1 MPDQQFG
8 SGMRCV
14 RFVITVMMGALW
26 APAAAAQTSLDIER
40 CRDISEDRMRL
51 QCYDAIPLTPG
62 RFRRS
67 KYEVVDLAE
76 LAEYPLSYRGRLVE
90 VSGWLTPSEDA
101 FFLSTAADAEN
112 GLPIEADSLSRRDR
126 DAVVAACLEGC
137 QATVQGK
144 VAPVNFTTGIIAD
157 TLRPE

>member
-1 MPDQQFG
+1 
-8 SGMRCV
+8 MRVIHSVVLVTLCV
-14 RFVITVMMGALW
+14 LW
-26 APAAAAQTSLDIER
+26 APAAAGQTLQDIER
-40 CRDISEDRMRL
+40 CREIGEGQLRL
-51 QCYDAIPLTPG
+51 QCYDAIIIRPG
-62 RFRRS
+62 RLTRS

-90 VSGWLTPSEDA
+90 ASGWLTLSEDI
-101 FFLSTAADAEN
+101 FLLSTAADADD

-126 DAVVAACLEGC
+126 ETLVAACLEGC

-157 TLRPE
+157 AVRPD